1 MSPDAGSATA
11 GQCPHASAHA
21 PMNAALGSLAAV
33 AAMVAVG
40 EAVALTPPPS
50 DIRVSTTIVNTT
62 LTNGL
67 RLDID
72 GDSTSDF
79 TINFSNSAELR
90 INGGASNR
98 SGDSGTSVGFGYN
111 FTQAFA
117 PGTPIGSGAQWAAI
131 TTLASAYNAG
141 GPGTNFYAGFQFNI
155 GAATHYGW
163 IQFSIPSRSSPF
175 TGATA
180 VAAAWQNT
188 AGLGINAGAVP
199 APGAIAAI
207 LGAGL
212 LRTRRRR

>member
-1 MSPDAGSATA
+1 MSTDSGHPTA
-11 GQCPHASAHA
+11 GQSRRASAHI
-21 PMNAALGSLAAV
+21 PGNALGSLAAV
-33 AAMVAVG
+33 AAMVAA
-40 EAVALTPPPS
+40 ESAFAAPPPS

-67 RLDID
+67 VLDIN
-72 GDSTSDF
+72 GDSTGDF
-79 TINFSNSAELR
+79 TIIFANSAELR
-90 INGGASNR
+90 ISGGASNR
-98 SGDSGTSVGFGYN
+98 SGDSGTSTLYGSN

-117 PGTPIGSGAQWAAI
+117 SGTSIGSGAQWAAV
-131 TTLASAYNAG
+131 TALANAYTAG
-141 GPGTNFYAGFQFNI
+141 GPGTNYYAGFQFNI

-163 IQFSIPSRSSPF
+163 IQFSIPSSSSPF

-199 APGAIAAI
+199 APGAVAAI

-212 LRTRRRR
+212 LRTRRLR

>member
-1 MSPDAGSATA
+1 MSADPGNPTARLSPRDSARIPA
-11 GQCPHASAHA
+11 D
-21 PMNAALGSLAAV
+21 AALGSLAAV
-33 AAMVAVG
+33 AAMVAAGNAIAAPV
-40 EAVALTPPPS
+40 PPS

-67 RLDID
+67 QLDID
-72 GDSTSDF
+72 GNGAGDF
-79 TINFSNSAELR
+79 TIIFANSAELR

-98 SGDSGTSVGFGYN
+98 SGDSGTSTLYGSN

-117 PGTPIGSGAQWAAI
+117 SGTSIDSGAQWAAV
-131 TTLASAYNAG
+131 TALANGFTAG
-141 GPGTNFYAGFQFNI
+141 GPGTNYYAGFQFNI

-163 IQFSIPSRSSPF
+163 IQFSIPSSSSPF

-199 APGAIAAI
+199 APGAVAAI

>member
-1 MSPDAGSATA
+1 MSVDPANPTA
-11 GQCPHASAHA
+11 GQSPRTSAHI
-21 PMNAALGSLAAV
+21 PTNTALGSLAAV
-33 AAMVAVG
+33 AAMVAAG
-40 EAVALTPPPS
+40 NALAAPPAS

-67 RLDID
+67 QLDID
-72 GDSTSDF
+72 GDSTGDF
-79 TINFSNSAELR
+79 TILFANSTELR

-98 SGDSGTSVGFGYN
+98 SGDSGTSAGYGYN
-111 FTQAFA
+111 FTRAFA
-117 PGTPIGSGAQWAAI
+117 SGTSIDSGAQWAAV
-131 TTLASAYNAG
+131 TALTNAYNAS
-141 GPGTNFYAGFQFNI
+141 GPGTNFYAGFQFN
-155 GAATHYGW
+155 
-163 IQFSIPSRSSPF
+163 IPSRSSPF

-212 LRTRRRR
+212 LRRRRRR

>member
-1 MSPDAGSATA
+1 MSVDPANPTA
-11 GQCPHASAHA
+11 GQSPRTSAHI
-21 PMNAALGSLAAV
+21 PTSTALGSLAAV
-33 AAMVAVG
+33 AAMVAAG
-40 EAVALTPPPS
+40 DALAGPPPS

-67 RLDID
+67 QLDID
-72 GDSTSDF
+72 GNSTSDF

-117 PGTPIGSGAQWAAI
+117 SGTSIGSGAQWAAV
-131 TTLASAYNAG
+131 TTLASAFNPG

-155 GAATHYGW
+155 GTNAHYGW

-199 APGAIAAI
+199 APGAIAVI

>member
-1 MSPDAGSATA
+1 M
-11 GQCPHASAHA
+11 
-21 PMNAALGSLAAV
+21 V
-33 AAMVAVG
+33 AADS
-40 EAVALTPPPS
+40 ALAGPPPS

-67 RLDID
+67 QLDID
-72 GDSTSDF
+72 GNSTSDF

-117 PGTPIGSGAQWAAI
+117 SGTSIGSGAQWAAV
-131 TTLASAYNAG
+131 TTLASAFNPG

-155 GAATHYGW
+155 GANTHYGW

-212 LRTRRRR
+212 LRRRRRR

>member
-1 MSPDAGSATA
+1 MSTDPGHPTA
-11 GQCPHASAHA
+11 GQPRHASAHI
-21 PMNAALGSLAAV
+21 PGTALGSLAAV
-33 AAMVAVG
+33 AAMVASESAFAG
-40 EAVALTPPPS
+40 PPPS

-67 RLDID
+67 QLDID
-72 GDSTSDF
+72 GNGAGDF
-79 TINFSNSAELR
+79 TIIFANSAELR

-98 SGDSGTSVGFGYN
+98 SGDSGTSPLYGYN
-111 FTQAFA
+111 FTRAFA
-117 PGTPIGSGAQWAAI
+117 SGTSIGSGAQWAAV
-131 TTLASAYNAG
+131 TALANGYTAG
-141 GPGTNFYAGFQFNI
+141 GPGTNYYAGFQFDI
-155 GAATHYGW
+155 GAATHYCW
-163 IQFSIPSRSSPF
+163 IQFSIPSSSSPF

-212 LRTRRRR
+212 MRTRRRR

>member
-1 MSPDAGSATA
+1 MSAVPGDSSAGPAPRA
-11 GQCPHASAHA
+11 PAHN
-21 PMNAALGSLAAV
+21 PPSTALGSLAAV
-33 AAMVAVG
+33 AAMVA
-40 EAVALTPPPS
+40 ADSALAGPPPS

-67 RLDID
+67 QLDID
-72 GDSTSDF
+72 GNSTGDF
-79 TINFSNSAELR
+79 TIHFANSAELR
-90 INGGASNR
+90 IDGGASNR
-98 SGDSGTSVGFGYN
+98 SGDSGTSTLYGSN

-117 PGTPIGSGAQWAAI
+117 SGTSIGSGAQWAAV
-131 TTLASAYNAG
+131 TALANGYTPG
-141 GPGTNFYAGFQFNI
+141 GPGTNYYAGVQFNI
-155 GAATHYGW
+155 GANTHYGW

-199 APGAIAAI
+199 APGAIAVI

>member
-1 MSPDAGSATA
+1 MSVDPANPTA
-11 GQCPHASAHA
+11 GQSPRTSAHI
-21 PMNAALGSLAAV
+21 PTNTALGSLAAV
-33 AAMVAVG
+33 AAMVAAG
-40 EAVALTPPPS
+40 NALAAPPAS

-67 RLDID
+67 QLDID
-72 GDSTSDF
+72 GDSTGDF
-79 TINFSNSAELR
+79 TILFANSTELR

-98 SGDSGTSVGFGYN
+98 SGDSGTSAGYGYN
-111 FTQAFA
+111 FTRAFA
-117 PGTPIGSGAQWAAI
+117 SGTSIDSGAQWAAV
-131 TTLASAYNAG
+131 TALTSAYNAS

-212 LRTRRRR
+212 LRRRRRR

>member
-1 MSPDAGSATA
+1 MSAVPGNSSAGPAPRA
-11 GQCPHASAHA
+11 PAHN
-21 PMNAALGSLAAV
+21 PPSTALGSLAAV
-33 AAMVAVG
+33 AAMVAAG
-40 EAVALTPPPS
+40 EAVALPPLPS

-67 RLDID
+67 QLDID
-72 GDSTSDF
+72 GNSTSDF

-98 SGDSGTSVGFGYN
+98 SGDSGNSVGFGYN

-117 PGTPIGSGAQWAAI
+117 SGTSIGSGAQWAAV
-131 TTLASAYNAG
+131 TTLASAFNPG

-155 GAATHYGW
+155 GANTHYGW

-188 AGLGINAGAVP
+188 AGLDINAGAVP

>member
-1 MSPDAGSATA
+1 MSVDPANPTA
-11 GQCPHASAHA
+11 GQSPRASAHI
-21 PMNAALGSLAAV
+21 PTSTALGSLAAV
-33 AAMVAVG
+33 AAMVAAG
-40 EAVALTPPPS
+40 DALAGPPPS

-67 RLDID
+67 QLDID

-98 SGDSGTSVGFGYN
+98 SGDSGNSVGFGYN

-117 PGTPIGSGAQWAAI
+117 SGTSIGSGAQWAAI
-131 TTLASAYNAG
+131 TTLASAFNPG

-199 APGAIAAI
+199 APGAIAVI

-212 LRTRRRR
+212 LRPRRRR

>member
-1 MSPDAGSATA
+1 MSAVPGDSSAGPAPRA
-11 GQCPHASAHA
+11 PAHN
-21 PMNAALGSLAAV
+21 PPSTALGSLAAV
-33 AAMVAVG
+33 AAMVA
-40 EAVALTPPPS
+40 ADSALAGPPPS

-67 RLDID
+67 QLDID
-72 GDSTSDF
+72 GNSTGDF
-79 TINFSNSAELR
+79 TILFANSAELR

-98 SGDSGTSVGFGYN
+98 SGDSGTSTLYGSN

-117 PGTPIGSGAQWAAI
+117 SGTSIGSGAQWAAV
-131 TTLASAYNAG
+131 TALANGYTSG

-163 IQFSIPSRSSPF
+163 IQFSIPSGNAPF

>member
-1 MSPDAGSATA
+1 MSAVPGDPSAGPAPRA
-11 GQCPHASAHA
+11 PAHN
-21 PMNAALGSLAAV
+21 PPRTALGSLAAV
-33 AAMVAVG
+33 AAMVA
-40 EAVALTPPPS
+40 ADSALAGPPPS

-67 RLDID
+67 QLDID
-72 GDSTSDF
+72 GNSTSDF

-117 PGTPIGSGAQWAAI
+117 SGTSIGSGAQWAAV
-131 TTLASAYNAG
+131 TTLASAFNPG

-155 GAATHYGW
+155 GANTHYGW

-199 APGAIAAI
+199 APGAIAVI

>member
-1 MSPDAGSATA
+1 M
-11 GQCPHASAHA
+11 
-21 PMNAALGSLAAV
+21 
-33 AAMVAVG
+33 
-40 EAVALTPPPS
+40 
-50 DIRVSTTIVNTT
+50 STTIVNTT

-67 RLDID
+67 LLDIN

-79 TINFSNSAELR
+79 TILFANSGELR
-90 INGGASNR
+90 ITGGLSNR
-98 SGDSGTSVGFGYN
+98 SGDSGTSTGYGYN

-117 PGTPIGSGAQWAAI
+117 SGTSIGSGAQWAAI
-131 TTLASAYNAG
+131 TALANAYTPG

-155 GAATHYGW
+155 GVATHYGW
-163 IQFSIPSRSSPF
+163 IQFSIPSSSSPF

>member
-1 MSPDAGSATA
+1 MSVDPANPTA
-11 GQCPHASAHA
+11 VQSPRASAHV
-21 PMNAALGSLAAV
+21 PSSTALGSLAAV
-33 AAMVAVG
+33 AAMVAAG
-40 EAVALTPPPS
+40 DALAGPPPS

-67 RLDID
+67 QLDID
-72 GDSTSDF
+72 GNSTSDF

-117 PGTPIGSGAQWAAI
+117 SGTSIGSGAQWAAV
-131 TTLASAYNAG
+131 TTLASAYNPG

-163 IQFSIPSRSSPF
+163 IQFSIPSSSSPF

-199 APGAIAAI
+199 APGAIAVI

-212 LRTRRRR
+212 LRRRRRR

>member
-1 MSPDAGSATA
+1 MSVDPANPTA
-11 GQCPHASAHA
+11 GQSPRTSAHI
-21 PMNAALGSLAAV
+21 PTSTALGSLAAV
-33 AAMVAVG
+33 AAMVAAG
-40 EAVALTPPPS
+40 DALAGPPPS

-67 RLDID
+67 QLDID

-117 PGTPIGSGAQWAAI
+117 SGTSIGSGAQWAAV
-131 TTLASAYNAG
+131 TTLASAFNPG

-155 GAATHYGW
+155 GANTHYGW

-199 APGAIAAI
+199 APGAIAVI

>member
-1 MSPDAGSATA
+1 MSVDPANPTA
-11 GQCPHASAHA
+11 GQSPRTSAHI
-21 PMNAALGSLAAV
+21 PTSTALGSLAAV
-33 AAMVAVG
+33 AAMVAAG
-40 EAVALTPPPS
+40 DALAGPPPS

-67 RLDID
+67 QLDID
-72 GDSTSDF
+72 GNSTSDF

-117 PGTPIGSGAQWAAI
+117 SGTSIGSGAQWAAV
-131 TTLASAYNAG
+131 TTLASAYNPG

-155 GAATHYGW
+155 GANTHYGW

-199 APGAIAAI
+199 APGAIAVI

>member
-1 MSPDAGSATA
+1 MLADTAWSQVWLCPIKASETA
-11 GQCPHASAHA
+11 G
-21 PMNAALGSLAAV
+21 
-33 AAMVAVG
+33 
-40 EAVALTPPPS
+40 PPPS
-50 DIRVSTTIVNTT
+50 DVRVSTTIVNTT

-67 RLDID
+67 QLDID
-72 GDSTSDF
+72 GNGTGDF
-79 TINFSNSAELR
+79 TISFANSAELR
-90 INGGASNR
+90 INGGATNR
-98 SGDSGTSVGFGYN
+98 SGDSGTSALYGYN

-117 PGTPIGSGAQWAAI
+117 SGTPIGSGAQWAAV
-131 TTLASAYNAG
+131 TALANAYTAG
-141 GPGTNFYAGFQFNI
+141 GPGTNYYAGFQFNI

-163 IQFSIPSRSSPF
+163 IQFSIPSSSSPF

-212 LRTRRRR
+212 LRSRRRR

>member
-1 MSPDAGSATA
+1 MSTDPDHPTA
-11 GQCPHASAHA
+11 GQPRRASAHI
-21 PMNAALGSLAAV
+21 PGTALGSLAAV
-33 AAMVAVG
+33 AAMVAA
-40 EAVALTPPPS
+40 ESALAGLPPS

-67 RLDID
+67 VLDID
-72 GDSTSDF
+72 GNSTGDF
-79 TINFSNSAELR
+79 TIIFANSAELR

-98 SGDSGTSVGFGYN
+98 SGDSGTSTLYGSN

-117 PGTPIGSGAQWAAI
+117 SGTSIGSGAQWAAV
-131 TTLASAYNAG
+131 TALANGYTAG
-141 GPGTNFYAGFQFNI
+141 GPGTNYYAGFQFTI

-163 IQFSIPSRSSPF
+163 IQFSIPSSSSPF

>member
-1 MSPDAGSATA
+1 MSAVPGDSSAGPAPRA
-11 GQCPHASAHA
+11 PAHN
-21 PMNAALGSLAAV
+21 PPSTALGSLAAV
-33 AAMVAVG
+33 AAMVA
-40 EAVALTPPPS
+40 ADSALAGPPPS

-67 RLDID
+67 QLDID
-72 GDSTSDF
+72 GNSTGDF
-79 TINFSNSAELR
+79 TIHFANSAELR
-90 INGGASNR
+90 IDGGASNR
-98 SGDSGTSVGFGYN
+98 SGDSGTSTSYVYN

-117 PGTPIGSGAQWAAI
+117 SGTSIGSGAQWAAV
-131 TTLASAYNAG
+131 TALAGAYAPG
-141 GPGTNFYAGFQFNI
+141 GPGTNFYAGVQFNI

-163 IQFSIPSRSSPF
+163 IQFSIPSGNAPF

-188 AGLGINAGAVP
+188 AGLDINAGAVP